1 VIKTALADSG
11 KIDQVTPQWHLLC
24 GVIVLLFA
32 HLAFF
37 GQTSQ
42 ITAVDET
49 LLVVDDAPEMEVVA
63 VGKSVI
69 IKGRAKSVLTIGG
82 NLLVEGQVEGDVGVL
97 GGTLTQREQAFIG
110 GDIIV
115 FGGTYRSDS
124 PDPRRGE
131 GKQTVMFGMFEEEI
145 RSFTENPSQILSPD
159 ISLKFVAQ
167 RLFSVLF
174 WFIVTLGLTTLAP
187 GAVSRAIARFQL
199 STTKIVAIGFS
210 AFMLMLLSIVAG
222 LALLPSYVN
231 AVFGLM
237 VSVLLIL
244 AYVFGRVTLQVSA
257 GKLIQ
262 KYLFPENNRSESLAI
277 LIGVLFWTF
286 LLSLPFIWMLG
297 VFALFWAGIGLVLTA
312 RAPHGWQKS

>member
-1 VIKTALADSG
+1 LAEPG
-11 KIDQVTPQWHLLC
+11 TIDRVTSQWRLFC
-24 GVIVLLFA
+24 GVALLLFA
-32 HLAFF
+32 NLAFF
-37 GQTSQ
+37 AQSPQ
-42 ITAVDET
+42 IAAIDEN
-49 LLVVDDAPEMEVVA
+49 LLIIDEAPEMEVVA

-97 GGTLTQREQAFIG
+97 GGTLTQREQAYIG

-145 RSFTENPSQILSPD
+145 RNLTENPSQILSPD
-159 ISLKFVAQ
+159 ISLRFVAQ
-167 RLFSVLF
+167 RIFSVLF

-187 GAVSRAIARFQL
+187 GAVSRAITRFQL
-199 STTKIVAIGFS
+199 STTKIVGIGFS

-222 LALLPSYVN
+222 LAFLPSFVN

-237 VSVLLIL
+237 VFVLLIL

-262 KYLFPENNRSESLAI
+262 KYLFPEGNRSESLAI

-286 LLSLPFIWMLG
+286 LLSLPYLWMFG

-312 RAPHGWQKS
+312 RTANGWQKT